1 MSKQQCGIC
10 GQWKEQHEMSK
21 SYKHRCKECVA
32 RLTRIDRRAAKQR
45 AEHIKEQ
52 LEGTGYTLTCL
63 REDRLI
69 VATAAM
75 QGILSNERTMQA
87 YIDMTQNHPYP
98 KLFEIVA
105 RNAMGYADALLAE
118 VDEKGDNYGQ
128 E

>member
-21 SYKHRCKECVA
+21 SYKQRCKECVA
-32 RLTRIDRRAAKQR
+32 RLTRIARKATKQR

-52 LEGTGYTLTCL
+52 LEGTGYNLTCL
-63 REDRLI
+63 REDRLR

-75 QGILSNERTMQA
+75 QGILSNEQTMQIYTEMA
-87 YIDMTQNHPYP
+87 QNPPYP

-105 RNAMGYADALLAE
+105 RNAMGYADALLTKI
-118 VDEKGDNYGQ
+118 DEKGDNYGQ

>member
-1 MSKQQCGIC
+1 MSKQQCEIC
-10 GQWKEQHEMSK
+10 GQMKSQQEMSK
-21 SYKHRCKECVA
+21 SYKHRCKKCVA
-32 RLTRIDRRAAKQR
+32 QLTRIARKAAKQR

-52 LEGTGYTLTCL
+52 LEGTGYGYITCQ
-63 REDRLI
+63 REDRLR

-105 RNAMGYADALLAE
+105 RNAMGYADALLTKI
-118 VDEKGDNYGQ
+118 DEKGGSND
-128 E
+128 